1 MLNRLLFANIALLI
15 THQIDAAYWHE
26 WEMFHL
32 PGGIQLYNV
41 INLALFA
48 AILGGVEPILNRRT
62 AGYRNSLILAA
73 LGACVLPIHAGFAI
87 AGFSQFHLP
96 VSIGVIVVSFVIAV
110 SLAFVTMRLR
120 LTFK

>member
-1 MLNRLLFANIALLI
+1 MLNWLLFANIALLI

-32 PGGIQLYNV
+32 PGGIQLYNA

-48 AILGGVEPILNRRT
+48 AILGSVEPILNRKT
-62 AGYRNSLILAA
+62 AGYRNSLTLAA

-87 AGFSQFHLP
+87 AGFTQFHLP
-96 VSIGVIVVSFVIAV
+96 VSIGVIVVSFVVAV
-110 SLAFVTMRLR
+110 SLAIETVRIR
-120 LTFK
+120 ATFK